1 VSGEGPVVRL
11 VRSLRALNR
20 AYSSG
25 HHGRWSARRR
35 SDLVDQAVGELAR
48 SLPDGVAVVA
58 LGGYGRRLLLPGSDV
73 DLMVLHSERRS
84 EPVRE
89 PAERMFYPLW
99 DAGISLGHAVRTVE
113 ECLVEARSRIDV
125 ACSLLDARA
134 VAGDRALPP
143 ELARRLLE
151 ELRTEGAAF
160 LDRLRADAGG
170 RHERFAP
177 VSMALEPDLKEG
189 SGGLRDVHAIR
200 WARRVAA
207 DGSPGSREAAVLDA
221 AEEFLVRVRSALHL
235 LAGRRVD
242 RLALDYQASVAAAFG
257 FEATAGLEATDA
269 LMRAVFEHARE
280 VEHVRDGVLPLGGEE
295 IDGGIPASP
304 DELLETFGTAASRSA
319 RLSSA
324 ALDALASSDLG
335 PTPYAW
341 SERARRG
348 FVGILSEGPAGTAA
362 LEAMDRV
369 GVLARFLPEW
379 EPVRCRPQRNP
390 YHRFTVDT
398 HLLQTAAHAARA
410 LAGGTGRDPVLRTAA
425 SAVEDRDAV
434 LLGALLHDIGKVGDG
449 NHAVVGERVAASVL
463 DRMGIEG
470 RSREDVLF
478 LVRHHLLLSE
488 TAVRRDLADQD
499 LVLDVA
505 AAVGDPR
512 RLAMLYVLTAADA
525 EATGPHATSPW
536 RMALVRELV
545 GKVQHVLEAGAMDRD
560 RAAALADR
568 VETIGRLLAREDPAA
583 VRAFTARLPRPYL
596 LAVEPEVAA
605 GHFRLLASPIGATEV
620 RTRAEPGQRPGTH
633 EVAVVAEDR
642 PGLLA
647 KIAGSLSL
655 AGLNILSAQAFTTED
670 GVAIDLFTVEPA
682 FLGHVDEERWRR
694 FRHTLR
700 RALEGREWLEARVR
714 EKRAHY
720 PPPAADVSTEV
731 RVLEDASDFFSV
743 VEVETADRIGLLHEL
758 AHAFEDLGIDVH
770 LAKVATYGSRVVDA
784 FYVRDLEGRKL
795 GDAGR
800 AEEVER
806 VLTDRVTAG

>member
-11 VRSLRALNR
+11 VRSLSALNR

-235 LAGRRVD
+235 LAGRQVD

>member
-1 VSGEGPVVRL
+1 MSGERPVVRL
-11 VRSLRALNR
+11 VRSLRALDR

-35 SDLVDQAVGELAR
+35 SDLVDQAVDELAT

-73 DLMVLHSERRS
+73 DLMVLHAERRS

-89 PAERMFYPLW
+89 AAERIFYPLW

-113 ECLVEARSRIDV
+113 ECLAEARSRIDV

-134 VAGDRALPP
+134 VAGDRTLPP
-143 ELARRLLE
+143 ELTRRLLGE
-151 ELRTEGAAF
+151 HRTDGAAF
-160 LDRLRADAGG
+160 LDRLRVDAGA

-189 SGGLRDVHAIR
+189 SGGLRDVHAIG

-207 DGSPGSREAAVLDA
+207 DGSLGGRERAVLDA

-242 RLALDYQASVAAAFG
+242 RLALDYQPSVAAAFG

-269 LMRAVFEHARE
+269 LMRAVFENARG
-280 VEHVRDGVLPLGGEE
+280 VEHVREGVLSPGGEE
-295 IDGGIPASP
+295 IDAEIPASP
-304 DELLETFGTAASRSA
+304 EELLETLGAAAGR
-319 RLSSA
+319 RLSPVM
-324 ALDALASSDLG
+324 LDALANADLG
-335 PTPYAW
+335 PAPYAW
-341 SERARRG
+341 SERARRA

-379 EPVRCRPQRNP
+379 EAVRCRPQRNP

-398 HLLQTAAHAARA
+398 HLLHTAAHAARA
-410 LAGGTGRDPVLRTAA
+410 LAGGSEGDAVLRTAA

-449 NHAVVGERVAASVL
+449 NHAVVGERIAASVL
-463 DRMGIEG
+463 DRLGIEG
-470 RSREDVLF
+470 RALEDVLF

-560 RAAALADR
+560 RAAVLADR
-568 VETIGRLLAREDPAA
+568 VEAIARLLAREDPTS
-583 VRAFTARLPRPYL
+583 VRAFTGRLPRPYL
-596 LAVEPEVAA
+596 LSVEPEVAA
-605 GHFRLLASPIGATEV
+605 GHFRLLASPIGTTEV
-620 RTRAEPGQRPGTH
+620 RTVAEPGERPETH

-655 AGLNILSAQAFTTED
+655 VGLNILSAQAFTTED

-682 FLGHVDEERWRR
+682 FLGQVDEERWRR

-720 PPPAADVSTEV
+720 PPPAADVPTEV

-758 AHAFEDLGIDVH
+758 THAFEDLGIDVH

-795 GDAGR
+795 GESGR

>member
-1 VSGEGPVVRL
+1 VSGEDPVVRL

-113 ECLVEARSRIDV
+113 DCLAEARSRIDV

-151 ELRTEGAAF
+151 ELRSDGAAF
-160 LDRLRADAGG
+160 LDRLRVDAAA

-189 SGGLRDVHAIR
+189 SGGLRDVHSIG

-242 RLALDYQASVAAAFG
+242 RLALDYQPSVAAAFG

-280 VEHVRDGVLPLGGEE
+280 VEHVRDRVLPTGGEE
-295 IDGGIPASP
+295 IDVGIPASP

-341 SERARRG
+341 SERGRRT

-369 GVLARFLPEW
+369 GVLERFLPEW

-398 HLLQTAAHAARA
+398 HLLQSAAHAARA
-410 LAGGTGRDPVLRTAA
+410 LAGGTGGDAVLRTAA
-425 SAVEDRDAV
+425 SAVEDRDTV

-505 AAVGDPR
+505 AVVGDPR

-568 VETIGRLLAREDPAA
+568 VEAIGRLLAREDPAA
-583 VRAFTARLPRPYL
+583 VRTFTARLPRPYL

-605 GHFRLLASPIGATEV
+605 GHFRLLASPIGAIEV
-620 RTRAEPGQRPGTH
+620 RTVAEPGQRPGTH

-682 FLGHVDEERWRR
+682 FLGQVDEERWRR

-720 PPPAADVSTEV
+720 PPPAADVPTEV

>member
-11 VRSLRALNR
+11 VRSLRALDR

-35 SDLVDQAVGELAR
+35 SDLVDQAVGELAT

-73 DLMVLHSERRS
+73 DLMVLHAERRV
-84 EPVRE
+84 EPVGDA
-89 PAERMFYPLW
+89 AERIFYPLW
-99 DAGISLGHAVRTVE
+99 DGGIALGHAVRTVE
-113 ECLVEARSRIDV
+113 ECLAEARSRVDV

-134 VAGDRALPP
+134 VAGNRALPE
-143 ELARRLLE
+143 ELGRRLLE
-151 ELRTEGAAF
+151 EIRTEGAAF
-160 LDRLRADAGG
+160 LDRLRGDAAT

-189 SGGLRDVHAIR
+189 SGGLRDIHAIG
-200 WARRVAA
+200 WARRLTA
-207 DGSPGSREAAVLDA
+207 DTDRGRETALDA

-242 RLALDYQASVAAAFG
+242 RLALDYQPSVAAAFG

-280 VEHVRDGVLPLGGEE
+280 VEHVLDGALSPGGEE
-295 IDGGIPASP
+295 IDAGIPVSP
-304 DELLETFGTAASRSA
+304 EELLEVFSAAADRSA
-319 RLSSA
+319 RLSPS
-324 ALDALASSDLG
+324 ALDALAGADLG

-341 SERARRG
+341 SERSRRA
-348 FVGILSEGPAGTAA
+348 FVRILSTGPAGTAA
-362 LEAMDRV
+362 VEAMDRAKI
-369 GVLARFLPEW
+369 LARFLPEW
-379 EPVRCRPQRNP
+379 EPVRSRPQRNP

-398 HLLQTAAHAARA
+398 HLVQTAVQAAQA
-410 LAGGTGRDPVLRTAA
+410 LAGRSEGDPVLRTAA
-425 SAVEDRDAV
+425 SAVEDRDAM

-449 NHAVVGERVAASVL
+449 NHAVAGERIAASVL

-488 TAVRRDLADQD
+488 TAVRRDLTDHD

-545 GKVQHVLEAGAMDRD
+545 GKVQHVLEAGDMDRD
-560 RAAALADR
+560 RAAVLADR
-568 VETIGRLLAREDPAA
+568 VEAIGRLLAREDPVA

-605 GHFRLLASPIGATEV
+605 GHFRLLASPIGVTEV
-620 RTRAEPGQRPGTH
+620 RTVAEPGERPGTH
-633 EVAVVAEDR
+633 EVAVVAADR

-682 FLGHVDEERWRR
+682 FLGQVDEERWRR

-700 RALEGREWLEARVR
+700 RALEGREWLEARVH
-714 EKRAHY
+714 EKRSHY
-720 PPPAADVSTEV
+720 PPPAAGVPTEV
-731 RVLEDASDFFSV
+731 RVLDDASDFFSV

-770 LAKVATYGSRVVDA
+770 LAKVATYGPRVVDA

-795 GDAGR
+795 GESGR
-800 AEEVER
+800 TEEVER

>member
-1 VSGEGPVVRL
+1 MSGEGPVVRL

-35 SDLVDQAVGELAR
+35 SDLMDQAVGELAR

-89 PAERMFYPLW
+89 SAERIFYPLW

-113 ECLVEARSRIDV
+113 ECLAEARSRIDV

-151 ELRTEGAAF
+151 ELRTEGGAF
-160 LDRLRADAGG
+160 LDRLQADAAA

-189 SGGLRDVHAIR
+189 SGGLRDVHAVG

-207 DGSPGSREAAVLDA
+207 DGFPGGREAAVLDA

-242 RLALDYQASVAAAFG
+242 RLALDYQPSVAAAFG

-269 LMRAVFEHARE
+269 LMRSVFEHARE
-280 VEHVRDGVLPLGGEE
+280 VEHVRDGVLSPRGEE
-295 IDGGIPASP
+295 IDAGIPTSP
-304 DELLETFGTAASRSA
+304 EELLETFGAAAGSSA
-319 RLSSA
+319 RLSPT
-324 ALDALASSDLG
+324 ALDALAEADLR

-341 SERARRG
+341 SERGRRA

-398 HLLQTAAHAARA
+398 HLLRTAAHAAGA
-410 LAGGTGRDPVLRTAA
+410 LAGRSGGDPVLRTAA

-434 LLGALLHDIGKVGDG
+434 LLAALLHDIGKVGDG

-463 DRMGIEG
+463 DRMEIEG

-505 AAVGDPR
+505 AVVGDPR
-512 RLAMLYVLTAADA
+512 RLAMLFVLTAADA

-568 VETIGRLLAREDPAA
+568 VEAIGRLLAREDPAA
-583 VRAFTARLPRPYL
+583 VRAFTPRLPRPYL
-596 LAVEPEVAA
+596 LAVEPEVVA
-605 GHFRLLASPIGATEV
+605 GHFRLLASSIGANEV
-620 RTRAEPGQRPGTH
+620 RTVAEPGQRPGTH

-682 FLGHVDEERWRR
+682 FLGQVDEERWRR

-720 PPPAADVSTEV
+720 PPPAADVPTEV

-758 AHAFEDLGIDVH
+758 AHAFEDLRIDVH